1 MLEVVFSDSAAGTMA
16 VAIGHKGFLGGATS
30 VIISDG
36 TVSKEEIEKFQHQAE
51 ERERSDW
58 ENAIPLEGNRKDIVN
73 LPLALSVGNISE
85 AGICLERESALS
97 LLLSILPDMASEIV
111 TELLNT
117 SRKNYATL
125 LEKAQNGEPIRV
137 WVGRDP
143 DDVCGLYWLLE
154 QLRPIGFEKLD
165 ITIVELPMWETRP
178 DGCIVQYNG
187 WGEVEPYHLGRMAS
201 LGKKLPTN
209 YLRSLANRWREL
221 QQENSPLRAVINGKL
236 VSVSETLYD
245 TFILRE
251 LDALDDEFRE
261 SVLVG
266 QVLGKNQLGISD
278 GWIALR
284 VEQFILLRCLD
295 CLLPLL
301 IELVDTLVLYTV
313 CRIRNPVSS
322 ILSGRVFISVV
333 SLFCP
338 FLYPHIGRLHTL
350 TGYGGFIYGLYCAFD
365 RISGFYISHRKPPF
379 PEDLRSNQPTF
390 FATTT
395 SLPFCAEYSQVERV
409 MSLSP
414 YSAVTPVSYKASSLH
429 FPT

>member
-1 MLEVVFSDSAAGTMA
+1 M
-16 VAIGHKGFLGGATS
+16 
-30 VIISDG
+30 
-36 TVSKEEIEKFQHQAE
+36 
-51 ERERSDW
+51 
-58 ENAIPLEGNRKDIVN
+58 
-73 LPLALSVGNISE
+73 
-85 AGICLERESALS
+85 ERESALS
-97 LLLSILPDMASEIV
+97 SLLSILPDMASEIV

-137 WVGRDP
+137 WVGREP

-165 ITIVELPMWETRP
+165 VTIVELPMWETRP

-251 LDALDDEFRE
+251 LDTLDDEFKE

-266 QVLGKNQLGISD
+266 QVLGKNQLGIGD

-284 VEQFILLRCLD
+284 VEQFIKEGLLV
-295 CLLPLL
+295 P
-301 IELVDTLVLYTV
+301 ITTPAP
-313 CRIRNPVSS
+313 NAP
-322 ILSGRVFISVV
+322 
-333 SLFCP
+333 
-338 FLYPHIGRLHTL
+338 
-350 TGYGGFIYGLYCAFD
+350 IY
-365 RISGFYISHRKPPF
+365 HRMLK
-379 PEDLRSNQPTF
+379 
-390 FATTT
+390 
-395 SLPFCAEYSQVERV
+395 
-409 MSLSP
+409 
-414 YSAVTPVSYKASSLH
+414 KIK
-429 FPT
+429 

>member
-51 ERERSDW
+51 ERERSGW

-154 QLRPIGFEKLD
+154 Q
-165 ITIVELPMWETRP
+165 
-178 DGCIVQYNG
+178 
-187 WGEVEPYHLGRMAS
+187 RMAS

-251 LDALDDEFRE
+251 LDTLDDEFRE

-266 QVLGKNQLGISD
+266 QVLGKNQLGIGD

-284 VEQFILLRCLD
+284 VEQFIKEGL
-295 CLLPLL
+295 LLP
-301 IELVDTLVLYTV
+301 ITTPAP
-313 CRIRNPVSS
+313 NAP
-322 ILSGRVFISVV
+322 
-333 SLFCP
+333 
-338 FLYPHIGRLHTL
+338 
-350 TGYGGFIYGLYCAFD
+350 IY
-365 RISGFYISHRKPPF
+365 HRMLK
-379 PEDLRSNQPTF
+379 
-390 FATTT
+390 
-395 SLPFCAEYSQVERV
+395 
-409 MSLSP
+409 
-414 YSAVTPVSYKASSLH
+414 KIK
-429 FPT
+429 

>member
-1 MLEVVFSDSAAGTMA
+1 M
-16 VAIGHKGFLGGATS
+16 
-30 VIISDG
+30 
-36 TVSKEEIEKFQHQAE
+36 
-51 ERERSDW
+51 
-58 ENAIPLEGNRKDIVN
+58 
-73 LPLALSVGNISE
+73 
-85 AGICLERESALS
+85 ERESALS

-251 LDALDDEFRE
+251 LIHWTT
-261 SVLVG
+261 S
-266 QVLGKNQLGISD
+266 LGKACLLDRFLKESIRIGD

-284 VEQFILLRCLD
+284 VEQFIK
-295 CLLPLL
+295 
-301 IELVDTLVLYTV
+301 
-313 CRIRNPVSS
+313 
-322 ILSGRVFISVV
+322 G
-333 SLFCP
+333 
-338 FLYPHIGRLHTL
+338 
-350 TGYGGFIYGLYCAFD
+350 
-365 RISGFYISHRKPPF
+365 
-379 PEDLRSNQPTF
+379 
-390 FATTT
+390 T
-395 SLPFCAEYSQVERV
+395 SAPNHNSCTKCTY
-409 MSLSP
+409 LSP
-414 YSAVTPVSYKASSLH
+414 YVKENKVINNPLVDHGIFMSITKLEGGALC
-429 FPT
+429 

>member
-51 ERERSDW
+51 ERERSGW

-187 WGEVEPYHLGRMAS
+187 WGEVD
-201 LGKKLPTN
+201 
-209 YLRSLANRWREL
+209 
-221 QQENSPLRAVINGKL
+221 GKL

-251 LDALDDEFRE
+251 LDTLDDEFRE

-266 QVLGKNQLGISD
+266 QVLGKNQLGIGD

-284 VEQFILLRCLD
+284 VEQFIKEGL
-295 CLLPLL
+295 LLP
-301 IELVDTLVLYTV
+301 ITTPAP
-313 CRIRNPVSS
+313 NAP
-322 ILSGRVFISVV
+322 
-333 SLFCP
+333 
-338 FLYPHIGRLHTL
+338 
-350 TGYGGFIYGLYCAFD
+350 IY
-365 RISGFYISHRKPPF
+365 HRMLK
-379 PEDLRSNQPTF
+379 
-390 FATTT
+390 
-395 SLPFCAEYSQVERV
+395 
-409 MSLSP
+409 
-414 YSAVTPVSYKASSLH
+414 KIK
-429 FPT
+429 

>member
-51 ERERSDW
+51 ERERSGW

-154 QLRPIGFEKLD
+154 QLRPIGFENWILPLWSFQCGKQDQMDALSSITVGEKLNL
-165 ITIVELPMWETRP
+165 ITW
-178 DGCIVQYNG
+178 DG
-187 WGEVEPYHLGRMAS
+187 WHLLGRS
-201 LGKKLPTN
+201 C
-209 YLRSLANRWREL
+209 
-221 QQENSPLRAVINGKL
+221 QQITFVVWLTAGENSNRK
-236 VSVSETLYD
+236 
-245 TFILRE
+245 
-251 LDALDDEFRE
+251 
-261 SVLVG
+261 
-266 QVLGKNQLGISD
+266 
-278 GWIALR
+278 
-284 VEQFILLRCLD
+284 ILLFV
-295 CLLPLL
+295 LL
-301 IELVDTLVLYTV
+301 
-313 CRIRNPVSS
+313 
-322 ILSGRVFISVV
+322 
-333 SLFCP
+333 
-338 FLYPHIGRLHTL
+338 
-350 TGYGGFIYGLYCAFD
+350 
-365 RISGFYISHRKPPF
+365 
-379 PEDLRSNQPTF
+379 
-390 FATTT
+390 
-395 SLPFCAEYSQVERV
+395 
-409 MSLSP
+409 
-414 YSAVTPVSYKASSLH
+414 
-429 FPT
+429 